1 MASHDLLVSEGKSN
15 RNRTYSD
22 SFSTVFFIFM
32 RNIASEKQYMTYVCS
47 ISVSI

>member
-1 MASHDLLVSEGKSN
+1 MYLFGFG
-15 RNRTYSD
+15 RTKVIEIEPIRI
-22 SFSTVFFIFM
+22 SFRTVFFIFM